1 MAGEDEK
8 VTVVCQELDQLV
20 LKLMSKLET
29 LQEKRQTFNNL
40 VEQGWLSLSQS
51 RFAMGNKSVSSL
63 QYGHQMTPSVH
74 VCTCACE
81 NGSWSFE
88 VGNTDNGE
96 RKSPTKGLLDQ
107 PEVQEIGFKEQVLR
121 RRKGDLSRKDPPVSR
136 DIPTEKLKSM
146 RQGGGPGPAQD
157 PLKWFGVL
165 VPQSLRQAQ
174 NSFKKGLSLAV
185 DIATLQSSIETI
197 YEQYR
202 ALLEK
207 KKQLLCSLRVKPGAV
222 LPGEEETQLPGA

>member
-1 MAGEDEK
+1 MAGEDEE
-8 VTVVCQELDQLV
+8 VIGVCQELDQLV
-20 LKLMSKLET
+20 LRLMSELET

-74 VCTCACE
+74 IRTCVCE

-88 VGNTDNGE
+88 VGNIEAGKKHT
-96 RKSPTKGLLDQ
+96 PAKGLLEK
-107 PEVQEIGFKEQVLR
+107 PEVQELGSKEQALR
-121 RRKGDLSRKDPPVSR
+121 RRKGGLSKKDDPPLSS
-136 DIPTEKLKSM
+136 DIPTEKLNSTSGEELEGAW
-146 RQGGGPGPAQD
+146 QGDGLASAQN
-157 PLKWFGVL
+157 PLKWFGIL

-174 NSFKKGLSLAV
+174 NSFKKGLILAG
-185 DIATLQSSIETI
+185 DIATLQSSIEVI
-197 YEQYR
+197 QEQYR

-207 KKQLLCSLRVKPGAV
+207 KKQLLSQDQPHVP
-222 LPGEEETQLPGA
+222 